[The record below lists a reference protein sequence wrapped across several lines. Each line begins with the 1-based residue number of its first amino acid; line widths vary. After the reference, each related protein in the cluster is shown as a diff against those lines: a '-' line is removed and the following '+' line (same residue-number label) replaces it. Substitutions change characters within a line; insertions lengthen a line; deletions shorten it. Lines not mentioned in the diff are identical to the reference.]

1 MIRSRRKS
9 KTKSKCEIWPNFSN
23 SGFPEYSGF
32 GMDEILRSKC
42 LERRAPHPALSAG
55 NVGKKWGRV
64 IFISSE
70 SAEQVPKEMIHYG
83 MTKTA
88 QVAIARGIAEAVP
101 ASGVTVNSIL
111 VGLSMANY

>member
-1 MIRSRRKS
+1 MG
-9 KTKSKCEIWPNFSN
+9 TV
-23 SGFPEYSGF
+23 
-32 GMDEILRSKC
+32 M
-42 LERRAPHPALSAG
+42 
-55 NVGKKWGRV
+55 
-64 IFISSE
+64 FISSE
-70 SAEQVPKEMIHYG
+70 SAEQVPKEMHSG